1 MVKALTVEL
10 ENCYGIKKLKAQFDF
25 SESSACAIYAPNGSM
40 KSSLAQTFQDIAD
53 GAASKDRIF
62 PARATKRSVKDD
74 TGADLSKEGVLVVRP
89 YDQELGHTAKT
100 STFPP
105 ASHGR
110 TACIF
115 TERRLTNTSTRR
127 AATSAMCAG

>member
-25 SESSACAIYAPNGSM
+25 SDSSACAIYAPNGSM

-62 PARATKRSVKDD
+62 PARAQRQGRRRCRLKQGRCLGRS
-74 TGADLSKEGVLVVRP
+74 TL
-89 YDQELGHTAKT
+89 
-100 STFPP
+100 
-105 ASHGR
+105 
-110 TACIF
+110 
-115 TERRLTNTSTRR
+115 
-127 AATSAMCAG
+127 